1 VARDLSPIRT
11 GATSTV
17 VRSGQ
22 RSFLAEIYAR
32 RVSYLFILPAFL
44 SVVIFMVEPTFSGFY
59 YAFTDWNPGFQD
71 VHFVG
76 LGNFSALLH
85 DATLGIGVRNVL
97 VIVAATVLKNLT
109 VPLLVAELIYHLRS
123 PRLQYWLRT
132 LFVVPM
138 VMPAI
143 AVILLWVQMYDPNI
157 GLINQILGGVGLP
170 TWQHAWLGEP
180 TTALSAIIFVGFPWV
195 HVLPFLILLGGLM
208 AIPQE
213 LYDAATVDG
222 ARAMARFLQIDLPML
237 VGQFK
242 LLVVLSVIEGFQ
254 GFFNILVMTGGGP
267 YTSTMVPALQMYY
280 AAFEDSKY
288 GYACAIAFVLFLV
301 ILLITIV
308 NMTYLKSGV
317 EYEA

>member
-1 VARDLSPIRT
+1 MASDVRPIP
-11 GATSTV
+11 
-17 VRSGQ
+17 RSRQ
-22 RSFLAEIYAR
+22 RSLWGEIWAG
-32 RVSYLFILPAFL
+32 RVSYLFILPALL
-44 SVVIFMVEPTFSGFY
+44 SVLIFMVEPTFSGFY
-59 YAFTDWNPGFQD
+59 YAFTDWNPGFQE

-76 LGNFSALLH
+76 LDNFAALFQ
-85 DATLGIGVRNVL
+85 DATLGTGVRNVL
-97 VIVAATVLKNLT
+97 EIVVATVLKNLT
-109 VPLLVAELIYHLRS
+109 VPLLVAELIFHLRS

-143 AVILLWVQMYDPNI
+143 AVILLWIQIYDPNI
-157 GLINQILGGVGLP
+157 GLLNQLLGGIGLQS
-170 TWQHAWLGEP
+170 WQHAWLGDP
-180 TTALSAIIFVGFPWV
+180 LTALPAIIFVGFPWV

-208 AIPQE
+208 SIPQE

-222 ARAMARFLQIDLPML
+222 ARASARFLLIDLPL
-237 VGQFK
+237 LLGQIK

-254 GFFNILVMTGGGP
+254 GFYNILVMTGGGP
-267 YTSTMVPALQMYY
+267 FTSTIVPALEMYF
-280 AAFEDSKY
+280 AAFQDSKY
-288 GYACAIAFVLFLV
+288 GYACAIAFALFLV